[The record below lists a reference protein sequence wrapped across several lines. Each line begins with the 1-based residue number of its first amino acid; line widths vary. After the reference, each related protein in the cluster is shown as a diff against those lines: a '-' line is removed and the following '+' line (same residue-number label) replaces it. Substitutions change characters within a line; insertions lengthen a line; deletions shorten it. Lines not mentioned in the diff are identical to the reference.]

1 METYTYT
8 LTLDEV
14 HAILDAL
21 SLYEPANPFTDQVRN
36 MIATQPADEVQL

>member
-21 SLYEPANPFTDQVRN
+21 DNMPVDPFTDQIRR
-36 MIATQPADEVQL
+36 MINAMPADDEVQA